1 MLFEKIV
8 EIIDPDPH
16 DAALNMAV
24 DEALLQT
31 ASSPLL
37 RVYRWSRPSISF
49 GYFGSFAAAAR
60 AWPGREMVRR
70 WTGGGVVAH
79 GEDVTYTLV
88 VPQDTPFLR
97 HSARDS
103 YRLIH
108 ERIAGYLSRAGRAI
122 GVAAPSSGKVSASS
136 GKASAACF
144 ENPVAFDLLAD
155 GMKVAGAAQ
164 RRAQRGLLHQG
175 SIRVPGMAPGFSEG
189 LAGVFAP
196 EVAAR
201 ELSAGELE
209 TAQVLAAQKYATDAW
224 LRKF

>member
-16 DAALNMAV
+16 AAALNMAI

-31 ASSPLL
+31 ASLPLL
-37 RVYRWSRPSISF
+37 RVYRWSRPAVSF
-49 GYFGSFAAAAR
+49 GYFGRFDAAAT

-79 GEDVTYTLV
+79 GEDITYTLI
-88 VPQDTPFLR
+88 VPRASDFFR
-97 HSARDS
+97 HAARES

-108 ERIAGYLSRAGRAI
+108 ERIAGYLSRAGRAV
-122 GVAAPSSGKVSASS
+122 GVAAQSSRKLSD
-136 GKASAACF
+136 ACF

-175 SIRVPGMAPGFSEG
+175 SIRVPGMTPGFSEG

-201 ELSAGELE
+201 ELRAGELE